1 MRQDRH
7 DRRHLSE
14 SLMRT
19 SAEDA
24 LLHTPRLLLRPLK
37 ETDEDFIYSLRSN
50 EQVNK
55 FIDRVPAETIEDA
68 SAFIRKINEGV
79 AENKSYYWGIV
90 LKETSTMVGTIC
102 LWNLSADRKSAELGY
117 ELHPD
122 HQGQGYMHEAMKEV
136 IGFVFR
142 SGFTCLQAYTHEDNL
157 ASTKLLLKCGFVHD
171 EHRKD
176 PENPSIMIFSLTQLA

>member
-1 MRQDRH
+1 
-7 DRRHLSE
+7 
-14 SLMRT
+14 MRT